1 MGAPMIIPRAGGT
14 VRPASEGGDKT
25 AAFAAIL
32 AAYLKKHP
40 EERESLYRRNGGEK

>member
-1 MGAPMIIPRAGGT
+1 MIITRAGGT
-14 VRPASEGGDKT
+14 VRPASEGGDKA

-40 EERESLYRRNGGEK
+40 EERETLCRRNGEEK

>member
-1 MGAPMIIPRAGGT
+1 MGAPMIITRAGGT

-40 EERESLYRRNGGEK
+40 EERETLYRGNGGEK